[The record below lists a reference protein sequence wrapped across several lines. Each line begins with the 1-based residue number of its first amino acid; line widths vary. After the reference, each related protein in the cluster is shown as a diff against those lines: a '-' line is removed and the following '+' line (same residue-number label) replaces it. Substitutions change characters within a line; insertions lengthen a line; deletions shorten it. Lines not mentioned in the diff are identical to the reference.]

1 MTEATTRRASP
12 RRPTTPTPLRVAA
25 SARARE
31 GVHTPGEDFHDWFAA
46 LAERSYTRVER
57 VPLDGLDGWET
68 DPRTGNLHHHTG
80 RFFTVEGLDVR
91 IPGGPVPA
99 WSQPIINQPE
109 IGVLGILVKEFDG
122 VLHCLMQA
130 KVEPGN
136 AGGLQIS
143 PTVQATR
150 SNYTGV
156 HGGRPVPYLDLFRDP
171 GPRGPLVDVRQSEQ
185 GSAFHHKR
193 NRNMVVEADG
203 EVEVHEGFR
212 WFTLGQ
218 LHRLLAERDLVNM
231 DARTVLSCLPFA
243 HAELA
248 RELGPPADPFRAA
261 LFRSCDPT
269 AEPRHSL
276 GSVLSWITEAR
287 TRTEVRAHRVPLAG
301 LPGWH
306 RSRDRISHDSGA
318 FFDVI
323 GVRVEARG
331 REVAGWS
338 QPMIE
343 PHGTGVVAFLT
354 RTLDGVLHV
363 LMHARAEAGYM
374 DVVELAPTVQ
384 CTPDSYAFL
393 PSSARPR
400 FLDEV
405 EHADPGR
412 IRFESVLSEEGGR
425 FHHALNRYLV
435 VDTDGGPA
443 GRADVPPDDP
453 EYRWMTVHQLVELL
467 RHSHYLNIQARSLVA
482 CLQSLLVTEEPA
494 PPTKRKVR

>member
-1 MTEATTRRASP
+1 MTEATTHPA
-12 RRPTTPTPLRVAA
+12 RRPRGSAPPRAATPLRVAA
-25 SARARE
+25 SAYARE
-31 GVHTPGEDFHDWFAA
+31 GGLTAHSTFHDWYAEAGERAFA
-46 LAERSYTRVER
+46 RVKR
-57 VPLDGLDGWET
+57 VPLDELDGWET
-68 DPRTGNLHHHTG
+68 DPGTGNLRHHTG
-80 RFFTVEGLDVR
+80 GFFTVEGLEVR
-91 IPGGPVPA
+91 MPAGAVPA

-109 IGVLGILVKEFDG
+109 VGVLGILVKEFDG

-136 AGGLQIS
+136 ANGVQIS

-150 SNYTGV
+150 SNYTRV

-203 EVEVHEGFR
+203 DVEVHDGFR
-212 WFTLGQ
+212 WLTLGQ
-218 LHRLLAERDLVNM
+218 LHRLLAEDDLINM

-243 HAELA
+243 HEELA
-248 RELGPPADPFRAA
+248 REFGPPADAFRAA
-261 LFRSCDPT
+261 LFRSCDPY
-269 AEPRHSL
+269 AEARHPMSA
-276 GSVLSWITEAR
+276 VLSWITEAR
-287 TRTEVRAHRVPLAG
+287 TRTVVRARRVPLAG

-306 RSRDRISHDSGA
+306 RTPERISHSTGA

-323 GVRVEARG
+323 GVRVEAGG
-331 REVAGWS
+331 REVARWS

-354 RTLDGVLHV
+354 RSIDGVLHV
-363 LMHARAEAGYM
+363 LMNARVEAGYI

-384 CTPDSYAFL
+384 CTPASYEHL
-393 PSSARPR
+393 PRSARPR

-405 EHADPGR
+405 EHPDPAR
-412 IRFESVLSEEGGR
+412 VRFHSVLSEEGGR
-425 FHHALNRYLV
+425 FHHARNRYLI
-435 VDTDGGPA
+435 VDTDL
-443 GRADVPPDDP
+443 DVPPDDP
-453 EYRWMTVHQLVELL
+453 DYRWMTAHQLVELL

-482 CLQSLLVTEEPA
+482 CLQSLLMPGEPA
-494 PPTKRKVR
+494 PTAERKVRT